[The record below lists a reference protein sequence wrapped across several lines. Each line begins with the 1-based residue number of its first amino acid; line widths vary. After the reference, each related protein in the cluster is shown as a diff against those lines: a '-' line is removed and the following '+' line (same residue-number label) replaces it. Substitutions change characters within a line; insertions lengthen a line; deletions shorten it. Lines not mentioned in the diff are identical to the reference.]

1 MSVEMTILK
10 GREEWLKNR
19 MNGLGG
25 SEISAVIGCNPYLD
39 NVTLWEY
46 KTGKKQPVDIS
57 EKPYVKYG
65 TNAEYH
71 LRELFKLDFPQYK
84 VEYIEN
90 NSFKNDKFPWAL
102 ASCDGWLE
110 ELETVT
116 SYDENGNVIDSETR
130 PTGRKGILEIKTT
143 EILQS
148 MQKEKWNHQIPMN
161 YYCQVLF
168 YMAVLEADFAIL
180 KAQLKTVFEGVP
192 YLQTKHYKIESSDVQ
207 ADIDYLMQKGSE
219 FWQFVK
225 ADKKPP
231 LVLPE
236 I

>member
-1 MSVEMTILK
+1 MPVEMLILK
-10 GREEWLKNR
+10 DREEWLKNR

-46 KTGKKQPVDIS
+46 KTGKRQPEDIS

-65 TNAEYH
+65 TQAEMH
-71 LRELFKLDFPQYK
+71 LRGLFRLDFPEYE

-90 NSFKNDKFPWAL
+90 NSFKNDKYPWAL
-102 ASCDGWLE
+102 ASLDGWL
-110 ELETVT
+110 T
-116 SYDENGNVIDSETR
+116 DKD
-130 PTGRKGILEIKTT
+130 GRKGILEIKTT

-192 YLQTKHYKIESSDVQ
+192 YLQTKHYKIEKSDVQ

-225 ADKKPP
+225 AGKKPP

>member
-1 MSVEMTILK
+1 MSIEMTILSS
-10 GREEWLKNR
+10 REEWLKNR
-19 MNGLGG
+19 FNGIGG
-25 SEISAVIGCNPYLD
+25 SEISAVIGYNPYLD

-46 KTGKKQPVDIS
+46 KTGKREPEDIS
-57 EKPYVKYG
+57 DKPYVQYG

-71 LRELFKLDFPQYK
+71 LRELFKLDYPKYK
-84 VEYIEN
+84 VDYIEN

-102 ASCDGWLE
+102 ASCDGWLTDE
-110 ELETVT
+110 E
-116 SYDENGNVIDSETR
+116 
-130 PTGRKGILEIKTT
+130 GRKGILEIKTT

-148 MQKEKWNHQIPMN
+148 MQKEKWNKQIPMN

-168 YMAVLEADFAIL
+168 YMAVLEADFAVL
-180 KAQLKTVFEGVP
+180 KAQLKTEFDGQI
-192 YLQTKHYKIESSDVQ
+192 YLQTKHYHIERSDVQ
-207 ADIDYLMQKGSE
+207 DDIDYLMKKGSE

-225 ADKKPP
+225 DDKKPP